1 MRLKKKLFE
10 ILKNKLRSEVAEK
23 KSNVSVRNKSKLG
36 RRRRVYKIDFFQIIF
51 EWRGLRQDILRFP

>member
-51 EWRGLRQDILRFP
+51 E